1 MKSSIL
7 GLILCLTANYT
18 LAQKSPIK
26 YGVIPL
32 EDLKMSVYDK
42 DSSASAVI
50 LTDYGEAYIQASTNY
65 AALNFERHVRI
76 KILKK
81 EGLKWADA
89 TIPLFYSGSNEERVS
104 KLKATTYNL
113 ENGKIVESTMSKD
126 GVFKEKFNRN
136 YKLQKFT
143 LPNVKEGSV
152 IEYTYT
158 ISSEFIANFPNWQFQ
173 YNIPVRWSEY
183 WAMFPDFFIFE
194 KYMQG
199 YIAPTSY
206 EIKDKATPSFN
217 TKAHHWITKNVPAF
231 KAEPF
236 MTCEEDYVSKI
247 NLALSHI
254 NFPGAIVKEIMGTW
268 SKLNSTLLESENFG
282 KAITGSGYLKR
293 KAEEI
298 TNGITDPLEKV
309 TAVFDYVQKNF
320 EWDETNE
327 KYVDNLKDVVENK
340 KGTSADI
347 NIMLASMLEKVKI
360 PVDMVLLS
368 TRDHGFIRHQYPME
382 RQLNYVICLVKI
394 GDKTLFLDATEKYLP
409 MGILPQRC
417 LNGQGLVISKT
428 NHGWIDIGAKTK
440 ARTVIH
446 SELALNE
453 NGEIR
458 GKLNFTCD
466 GYDAY
471 KLRHDYH
478 QKGEGDYMKEFLADK
493 NWEISKSEFQN
504 INEVERHAMQLHEI
518 TINEFGTLAGNVIYL
533 NPFVTAQTKENVFTL
548 PTREYPVDFG
558 SPIEK
563 TYLSK
568 IAIPDGFSVD
578 ELPKPKIILLP
589 NNAGRYTY
597 SITQTG
603 NSLNIVSMI
612 QINKSLFIQDEYPHL
627 REFYN
632 QIVAKQAEQIVL
644 KKTKL

>member
-1 MKSSIL
+1 MKSIIL
-7 GLILCLTANYT
+7 GLFLCLAVDCT

-26 YGVIPL
+26 FGVIPL
-32 EDLKMSVYDK
+32 EDLKMNVYDE
-42 DSSASAVI
+42 DSSASAVM
-50 LTDYGEAYIQASTNY
+50 LTDYGEAYITASVNY
-65 AALNFERHVRI
+65 VALNFERHVRI

-89 TIPLFYSGSNEERVS
+89 SIPLYHSGTNEEKVS

-113 ENGKIVESTMSKD
+113 ENGRLVESAMSKD
-126 GVFKEKFNRN
+126 AVFKEKFNRN
-136 YKLQKFT
+136 INLHKFT

-158 ISSEFIANFPNWQFQ
+158 ISSEFLANFPNWQFQ
-173 YNIPVRWSEY
+173 YDIPVRWSEY

-206 EIKDKATPSFN
+206 EIKDKSAANFN
-217 TKAHHWITKNVPAF
+217 TKAHHWISKNVPAF

-254 NFPGAIVKEIMGTW
+254 NFPGQPVREIMGTW
-268 SKLNSTLLESENFG
+268 AKLNAELVDSESFG
-282 KAITGSGYLKR
+282 RAITGSGFLKK

-298 TNGITDPLEKV
+298 TTGMTDPLQKV
-309 TAVFDYVQKNF
+309 TAIFNYVQKTL
-320 EWDETNE
+320 EWDGTKD
-327 KYVDNLKDVVENK
+327 KYVDNLREVVDNK
-340 KGTSADI
+340 KGTAADI
-347 NIMLASMLEKVKI
+347 NIILASMLEKVKI
-360 PVDMVLLS
+360 PSDMVLLS
-368 TRDHGFIRHQYPME
+368 TRDHGFIRQQYPME
-382 RQLNYVICLVKI
+382 KQLNYVVCRVKI

-428 NHGWIDIGAKTK
+428 NHGWIDIDAKAK
-440 ARTVIH
+440 ARTVIN
-446 SELALNE
+446 SEFSLNE
-453 NGEIR
+453 NGELK
-458 GKLNFTCD
+458 GKVNWTCD

-471 KLRHDYH
+471 QLRCDYH
-478 QKGEGDYMKEFLADK
+478 KKGEGDFVKEFLSDK

-504 INEVERHAMQLHEI
+504 INEIERHAQQSHEFSV
-518 TINEFGTLAGNVIYL
+518 TEYGTVAGNIIYL
-533 NPFVTAQTKENVFTL
+533 NPFVTGQTKENIFKL

-558 SPIEK
+558 NPIER
-563 TYLSK
+563 TYLSRIK
-568 IAIPDGFSVD
+568 IPEGYTVD
-578 ELPKPKIILLP
+578 ELPKPKIIVLP
-589 NNAGRYTY
+589 NNSARYTY
-597 SITQTG
+597 SITQAG
-603 NSLNIVSMI
+603 NALNVVSVI
-612 QINKSLFIQDEYPHL
+612 HINKSLFIQDEYPHL

-644 KKTKL
+644 TKK